1 MTAAAV
7 NADRQPRLQVRH
19 ADPQGRLR
27 LDVPTLYRDRR
38 RCERL
43 VSLLAKR
50 PGILRV
56 EANPVTGSVLVRFTP
71 PLTANVVGRL
81 VAELARCVP
90 PQPIVPA
97 PRQVPRSA
105 AVAPRTPPARVP
117 RETPPAP
124 PSADRRRQRTAGEG
138 PPWHAF
144 PADRVV
150 SSLGVDPDRGLAL
163 GEVQR
168 RLVQFGRNQ
177 FSQAEPRSDLRIFL
191 GQFNSLPVGLLGIAA
206 AIAVATGGPIDAAV
220 IGSVVL
226 INAVIGFYTERQAE
240 RTIAALARLGP
251 RYAEV
256 LRDGAR
262 QRIGIE
268 VIAPGDIVLLGPGSY
283 VPADARL
290 LAARRLSID
299 ESALTGE
306 SAPVGKTAQIVVPA
320 ETPLGDRRNMV
331 HMGTVVTGGDG
342 VALVTT
348 TGTRTEIGRI
358 QAMVDAAESPET
370 PMERQL
376 HRLGTQLGLLSAG
389 VCAAVFGVGVLRGV
403 SLLEMLKSAVSLA
416 VAAIPEGLP
425 AVATTTL
432 ALGVREMQRRKVA
445 VRELAAVET
454 LGAVR
459 VICLDKTGTLTRN
472 RMTLVALHLDLEHLR
487 VEDGRFL
494 ADTGRVDPLQRLCL
508 WRLLEI
514 VSLCSEVEIGPNGTF
529 TGTPT
534 ELALV
539 EAAHAAAV
547 DVATLRRH
555 RPRLELRARAEGRP
569 LMSTLH
575 DAGARGRL
583 VAVKGSP
590 AEILQRCTE
599 WCRDGRVEPLDDAIR
614 EAILRGNER
623 MAGDALRVLGVAYAE
638 GDAERDADAH
648 GLVWLG
654 LAGLTD
660 PLRPGMPGLIRQ
672 FHGAGIETVMI
683 TGDQSA
689 TAYAIGRELGL
700 SNGQPLQILDSLA
713 LEKVDPT
720 LLAGLGRTVQVFAR
734 VSPAHK
740 LRIVQALQ
748 RAGNVVAM
756 TGDGINDGPA
766 LKAADIG
773 VAMGAAGSEV
783 ARQVADVVVEDDN
796 LHTLVE
802 AVAQGRAIYAN
813 IRKSI
818 HYMLSTNSAEI
829 EVMFASLVLGLGQPL
844 NPMQLLWI
852 NLITDI
858 FPGLALSLEPADPD
872 LMHRP
877 PRDPAEPVVRR
888 EDLGRMALES
898 GVISLGALA
907 AYGFGLARYGQG
919 VQAGTLAFNTLTLAQ
934 LLHSL
939 SCRSETPVLFG
950 THRLPANDYLD
961 LALGGSLALQAVAM
975 ALPPLRALLGTAVPG
990 LADLAVI
997 GAGAVL
1003 PLLVNE
1009 ASKSVRG
1016 TGGAP
1021 KGD

>member
-1 MTAAAV
+1 VTGAAATPLV
-7 NADRQPRLQVRH
+7 RPRVTVRH
-19 ADPQGRLR
+19 ADPDGRLR

-43 VSLLAKR
+43 VAALGNC
-50 PGILRV
+50 PGVIRA
-56 EANPVTGSVLVRFTP
+56 EANPLTGSVLVRFTLPLTMATLGNLIAEQTRCGSPEWPRP
-71 PLTANVVGRL
+71 PLQP
-81 VAELARCVP
+81 EARRSAP
-90 PQPIVPA
+90 APAASGPA
-97 PRQVPRSA
+97 PR
-105 AVAPRTPPARVP
+105 PARMPAARPVP
-117 RETPPAP
+117 TA
-124 PSADRRRQRTAGEG
+124 PSAG
-138 PPWHAF
+138 PAWHAV
-144 PADRVV
+144 PADQVATRLDV
-150 SSLGVDPDRGLAL
+150 SPEQGLATR
-163 GEVQR
+163 EVER
-168 RLVQFGRNQ
+168 RLAHYGRNVFQ
-177 FSQAEPRSDLRIFL
+177 QAGPRSDLSIFL

-206 AIAVATGGPIDAAV
+206 AVAVATGGPLDAVV
-220 IGSVVL
+220 IGAVVL
-226 INAVIGFYTERQAE
+226 INAVIGFFTERQAE

-251 RYAEV
+251 RHADV
-256 LRDGAR
+256 LRGRSR
-262 QRIGIE
+262 QRIDIE
-268 VIAPGDIVLLGPGSY
+268 ELAPGDVVLLSPGCY

-290 LAARRLSID
+290 IAARRLTVD

-306 SAPVGKTAQIVVPA
+306 SVPVGKTAQIVVPA

-331 HMGTVVTGGDG
+331 HMGTVITGGDG
-342 VALVTT
+342 TAIVTT
-348 TGTRTEIGRI
+348 TGTLTEIGRI
-358 QAMVDAAESPET
+358 QAMVDAAEAPET

-376 HRLGTQLGLLSAG
+376 HQLGTQLGLLSAG

-403 SLLEMLKSAVSLA
+403 TLLEMLKSAVSLA
-416 VAAIPEGLP
+416 VAAVPEGLP

-432 ALGVREMQRRKVA
+432 ALGVKEMQRREVA

-454 LGAVR
+454 LGSVQ

-472 RMTLVALHLDLEHLR
+472 RMAMVALHVDLEHLR
-487 VEDGRFL
+487 VEDGRFQG
-494 ADTGRVDPLQRLCL
+494 AAGRIDPVRRPCL

-529 TGTPT
+529 AGTPT

-547 DVATLRRH
+547 DVARLRRH
-555 RPRLELRARAEGRP
+555 RPRLELRPRAEGRP

-575 DAGARGRL
+575 DAGPRGRL

-590 AEILQRCTE
+590 GEVLARCTD
-599 WCRDGRVEPLDDAIR
+599 WCRDGRVVPLDEATR
-614 EAILRGNER
+614 ESILRGNER
-623 MAGDALRVLGVAYAE
+623 MAGDALRVLGIAYAE
-638 GDAERDADAH
+638 GDAERDAGAH
-648 GLVWLG
+648 ALVWLG
-654 LAGLTD
+654 LVGLTD
-660 PLRPGMPGLIRQ
+660 PLRPGMPALMRQ

-700 SNGQPLQILDSLA
+700 SNGRPLQILDSLA
-713 LEKVDPT
+713 LDKVDPK

-748 RAGNVVAM
+748 RAGSVVAM

-773 VAMGAAGSEV
+773 VAMGGAGSEV
-783 ARQVADVVVEDDN
+783 ARQVADVVIEDDN
-796 LHTLVE
+796 LNTLIE
-802 AVAQGRAIYAN
+802 AVAHGRAIYAN

-872 LMHRP
+872 LMQRP

-888 EDLGRMALES
+888 QDLGRMALES

-907 AYGFGLARYGQG
+907 AYGYGLARYGHG
-919 VQAGTLAFNTLTLAQ
+919 GQAGTLAFNTLTVAQ

-939 SCRSETPVLFG
+939 SCRSEGPVLYG
-950 THRLPANDYLD
+950 SHRLPPNGYLD
-961 LALGGSLALQAVAM
+961 LALGGSLALQALAM
-975 ALPPLRALLGTAVPG
+975 VLPPLRTLLGTG
-990 LADLAVI
+990 LPSLLDLAVI

-1003 PLLVNE
+1003 PLVLNE

-1016 TGGAP
+1016 AGRAP
-1021 KGD
+1021 EGEA

>member
-1 MTAAAV
+1 VDSGAARI
-7 NADRQPRLQVRH
+7 DEQPRLTVRH
-19 ADPQGRLR
+19 AEAGGRVR
-27 LDVPTLYRDRR
+27 LDVPTLYRNRR

-43 VSLLAKR
+43 VAELAKR
-50 PGILRV
+50 PGVARV
-56 EANPVTGSVLVRFTP
+56 EANPVTGSVLVRFAT
-71 PLTANVVGRL
+71 PLTGDVVGRL
-81 VAELARCVP
+81 VAELAGCAP
-90 PQPIVPA
+90 PPT
-97 PRQVPRSA
+97 S
-105 AVAPRTPPARVP
+105 
-117 RETPPAP
+117 AP
-124 PSADRRRQRTAGEG
+124 PSAPSTPPRTARTARLNHPISPPPPSTASRQRASPVPSEG
-138 PPWHAF
+138 PPWHAL
-144 PADRVV
+144 PADQIANT
-150 SSLGVDPDRGLAL
+150 LGVDLERGLTVVEA
-163 GEVQR
+163 QR
-168 RLVQFGRNQ
+168 RLAQFGPNR
-177 FSQAEPRSDLRIFL
+177 FEQAEPRSDLRIFL
-191 GQFNSLPVGLLGIAA
+191 GQFNSLPVGLLGVAA
-206 AIAVATGGPIDAAV
+206 AIAVATGGPADALV

-251 RYAEV
+251 RHAEV

-262 QRIGIE
+262 QCIPIE
-268 VIAPGDIVLLGPGSY
+268 VLAPGDVVLLAPGSY

-306 SAPVGKTAQIVVPA
+306 SVPIAKTGQIVVPA
-320 ETPLGDRRNMV
+320 DTPLGDRRNMV
-331 HMGTVVTGGDG
+331 HMGSVVTGGDG
-342 VALVTT
+342 VAIVTT
-348 TGTRTEIGRI
+348 TGAHTEIGRI
-358 QAMVDAAESPET
+358 QAMVDEAESPET

-376 HRLGTQLGLLSAG
+376 HQLGTQLGLLSAG

-416 VAAIPEGLP
+416 VAAVPEGLP

-432 ALGVREMQRRKVA
+432 ALGVREMQRRNVA

-454 LGAVR
+454 LGSVQ

-472 RMTLVALHLDLEHLR
+472 RMTLVALHLDLGHLR

-494 ADTGRVDPLQRLCL
+494 DDTGRVDPLQRPCL

-514 VSLCSEVEIGPNGTF
+514 VSLCSEVDIGPNGTF

-547 DVATLRRH
+547 DVATLHRH
-555 RPRLELRARAEGRP
+555 RPRLELRPRAEGRP
-569 LMSTLH
+569 LMSTVH
-575 DAGARGRL
+575 DAGTRGRL

-590 AEILQRCTE
+590 AEVLERCTE
-599 WCRDGRVEPLDDAIR
+599 WCRDGRVEPLDEATR

-638 GDAERDADAH
+638 GDAARDADAH

-660 PLRPGMPGLIRQ
+660 PLRSGMPELMRQ

-700 SNGQPLQILDSLA
+700 ANGRPLQILDSLA
-713 LEKVDPT
+713 LDKVDPK

-748 RAGNVVAM
+748 RSGSVVAM

-773 VAMGAAGSEV
+773 VAMGGAGSEV

-796 LHTLVE
+796 LHTLIE
-802 AVAQGRAIYAN
+802 AVAHGRAIYAN

-872 LMHRP
+872 LMRRP

-907 AYGFGLARYGQG
+907 AYAFGLARYGQG
-919 VQAGTLAFNTLTLAQ
+919 AQAGTLAFNTLTLAQ

-939 SCRSETPVLFG
+939 SCRSEAPVLLG
-950 THRLPANDYLD
+950 SHHLPGNDYLD
-961 LALGGSLALQAVAM
+961 LALGGSLALQAAAM

-1021 KGD
+1021 QGDA

>member
-1 MTAAAV
+1 MTSAAA
-7 NADRQPRLQVRH
+7 AAEARPRVTVRH
-19 ADPQGRLR
+19 ADRDGRLR

-43 VSLLAKR
+43 VAVLGR
-50 PGILRV
+50 CPGVICA
-56 EANPVTGSVLVRFTP
+56 EANPVTGSILVRFTA
-71 PLTANVVGRL
+71 PLTMAAVGHLIAAQTRCASPEWPTPPSQPKAGPAAPLPPAAAPARRATRPLATHRPAPALSTGPSWHAVPADEVAARL
-81 VAELARCVP
+81 DVGPDQGLATPEVERRLARY
-90 PQPIVPA
+90 
-97 PRQVPRSA
+97 
-105 AVAPRTPPARVP
+105 
-117 RETPPAP
+117 
-124 PSADRRRQRTAGEG
+124 G
-138 PPWHAF
+138 PNVF
-144 PADRVV
+144 
-150 SSLGVDPDRGLAL
+150 
-163 GEVQR
+163 Q
-168 RLVQFGRNQ
+168 
-177 FSQAEPRSDLRIFL
+177 QAESRSDLSIFL

-206 AIAVATGGPIDAAV
+206 AVAVATGGPVDAAV
-220 IGSVVL
+220 IGAVVL
-226 INAVIGFYTERQAE
+226 INAVIGFFTERQAE

-251 RYAEV
+251 RHADL
-256 LRDGAR
+256 LRDGLR
-262 QRIGIE
+262 RRIGIE
-268 VIAPGDIVLLGPGSY
+268 AIAPGDVVLLGPGSY
-283 VPADARL
+283 VPADGRL
-290 LAARRLSID
+290 IAARRLTVD

-306 SAPVGKTAQIVVPA
+306 SVPVAKTAQLVVPA
-320 ETPLGDRRNMV
+320 ETPLGDRHNLV

-342 VALVTT
+342 VAIVTT
-348 TGTRTEIGRI
+348 TGPHTEIGRI
-358 QAMVDAAESPET
+358 QAMVEAAESPET

-376 HRLGTQLGLLSAG
+376 HQLGTQLGVLSAG

-416 VAAIPEGLP
+416 VAAVPEGLP

-432 ALGVREMQRRKVA
+432 ALGVREMQRRNVA

-454 LGAVR
+454 LGSVQ

-472 RMTLVALHLDLEHLR
+472 RMTVVALHVDLEHLR
-487 VEDGRFL
+487 IEDGRFSGP
-494 ADTGRVDPLQRLCL
+494 AGRIEPLQRPCV

-529 TGTPT
+529 NGTPT

-547 DVATLRRH
+547 DVATLRRR
-555 RPRLELRARAEGRP
+555 RPLVQLRPRAEGRP
-569 LMSTLH
+569 LMSTVH

-590 AEILQRCTE
+590 TEVLQRCTH
-599 WCRDGRVEPLDDAIR
+599 WCRDGRIEPLDEAIR
-614 EAILRGNER
+614 EVILQGNER
-623 MAGDALRVLGVAYAE
+623 MAGDALRVLGIAYAE
-638 GDAERDADAH
+638 GGDDRDADAH
-648 GLVWLG
+648 ELIWLG

-660 PLRPGMPGLIRQ
+660 PLRPGMPALMQQ

-700 SNGQPLQILDSLA
+700 SNGRPLQILDSLA
-713 LEKVDPT
+713 LDKVDPE
-720 LLAGLGRTVQVFAR
+720 LLTGLGRTVQVFAR

-748 RAGNVVAM
+748 RAGTVVAM

-773 VAMGAAGSEV
+773 VAMGGAGSDV

-796 LHTLVE
+796 LNTLIE
-802 AVAQGRAIYAN
+802 AVAHGRSIYAN

-858 FPGLALSLEPADPD
+858 FPGLALSLEPTDPD
-872 LMHRP
+872 LMRRP
-877 PRDPAEPVVRR
+877 PRDPAESVVRR
-888 EDLGRMALES
+888 QDLGRMAMES

-919 VQAGTLAFNTLTLAQ
+919 AQAGTLAFNTLTVAQ

-939 SCRSETPVLFG
+939 SCRSDGPALFG
-950 THRLPANDYLD
+950 GRGLQPNPYLD
-961 LALGGSLALQAVAM
+961 LALGGSLALQALAAVA
-975 ALPPLRALLGTAVPG
+975 PPLRALLGTTVPG
-990 LADLAVI
+990 LLDLAVM

-1003 PLLVNE
+1003 PLVLNE
-1009 ASKSVRG
+1009 ATKTVRRQG
-1016 TGGAP
+1016 DAPEGGQ
-1021 KGD
+1021 

>member
-1 MTAAAV
+1 MTASAETAG
-7 NADRQPRLQVRH
+7 ASPRLTVEH
-19 ADPQGRLR
+19 AELAGRVRLR
-27 LDVPTLYRDRR
+27 VPTLYRDRR

-43 VSLLAKR
+43 VTRLAKQAGVVR
-50 PGILRV
+50 AV
-56 EANPVTGSVLVRFTP
+56 ANPVTGSVLVGFTA
-71 PLTANVVGRL
+71 PLTADRVARL
-81 VAELARCVP
+81 VAELARCAH
-90 PQPIVPA
+90 PA
-97 PRQVPRSA
+97 PIAVPTRPRPKRATRMPAHQQTEPAAPQLPAVRQ
-105 AVAPRTPPARVP
+105 PASI
-117 RETPPAP
+117 PA
-124 PSADRRRQRTAGEG
+124 EG

-144 PADRVV
+144 PTDRVTARLDA
-150 SSLGVDPDRGLAL
+150 SPDFGLTAT
-163 GEVQR
+163 EVER
-168 RLVQFGRNQ
+168 RLAEHGPNVFR
-177 FSQAEPRSDLRIFL
+177 QAEPRSDLSIFL

-206 AIAVATGGPIDAAV
+206 AIAIGTGGPIDAAV

-226 INAVIGFYTERQAE
+226 INAVIGFFTERQAE

-251 RYAEV
+251 RYADV
-256 LRDGAR
+256 LRDGLR
-262 QRIGIE
+262 QHIAIE
-268 VIAPGDIVLLGPGSY
+268 AVVPGDVVLLGPGSY

-290 LAARRLSID
+290 IAARRLSVD

-306 SAPVGKTAQIVVPA
+306 SVPVNKSAQIVVPA
-320 ETPLGDRRNMV
+320 ETPLADRRNMV

-342 VALVTT
+342 VAIVIASCSH
-348 TGTRTEIGRI
+348 TEIGRI
-358 QAMVDAAESPET
+358 QAMVDTAESPET

-389 VCAAVFGVGVLRGV
+389 VCAAVFGVGVVRGV

-416 VAAIPEGLP
+416 VAAVPEGLP

-432 ALGVREMQRRKVA
+432 ALGVKEMQRRNVA

-454 LGAVR
+454 LGSVQ

-472 RMTLVALHLDLEHLR
+472 RMSLVALQVDLEDLR
-487 VEDGRFL
+487 VEDGWFL
-494 ADTGRVDPLQRLCL
+494 GAAGRVEPLQRPCL

-514 VSLCSEVEIGPNGTF
+514 ASLCSEVEMGPTGTF
-529 TGTPT
+529 SGTPT

-547 DVATLRRH
+547 DVATLRRV
-555 RPRLELRARAEGRP
+555 RPLLELRPRAEGRP
-569 LMSTLH
+569 LMSTVH
-575 DAGARGRL
+575 DAGPRGRL

-590 AEILQRCTE
+590 GEVLERCTH
-599 WCRDGRVEPLDDAIR
+599 WCREGLIEPLDERTR
-614 EAILRGNER
+614 ERVLRGNER
-623 MAGDALRVLGVAYAE
+623 MAGDALRVLGMAYAE
-638 GDAERDADAH
+638 GDSGRDADAH
-648 GLVWLG
+648 DLVWLG

-660 PLRPGMPGLIRQ
+660 PVRPGMAELMRQ

-700 SNGQPLQILDSLA
+700 SDGRPLQILDSLA
-713 LEKVDPT
+713 LDKLDPE
-720 LLAGLGRTVQVFAR
+720 LLAGLGRKVQVFAR

-740 LRIVQALQ
+740 LRIVRALQ
-748 RAGNVVAM
+748 HAGSVVAM

-766 LKAADIG
+766 LKSADIG
-773 VAMGAAGSEV
+773 VAMGGAGSEV

-796 LHTLVE
+796 LHTLVD
-802 AVAQGRAIYAN
+802 AVAHGRAIYAN

-858 FPGLALSLEPADPD
+858 FPGLALSLEPADPE
-872 LMHRP
+872 LMSQP
-877 PRDPAEPVVRR
+877 PRDPTEAVIRR
-888 EDLGRMALES
+888 NDLGRMAMES

-919 VQAGTLAFNTLTLAQ
+919 MQAGTLAFNTLTVAQ

-939 SCRSETPVLFG
+939 SCRSDDPVLFG
-950 THRLPANDYLD
+950 AHRLAPNPYMD
-961 LALGGSLALQAVAM
+961 LALGGSLALQGLAVLA
-975 ALPPLRALLGTAVPG
+975 PPLRALLGSSLPG
-990 LADLAVI
+990 LLDLAVI
-997 GAGAVL
+997 GAGATL
-1003 PLLVNE
+1003 PLLLNE
-1009 ASKSVRG
+1009 ATKTMRRG
-1016 TGGAP
+1016 RGAP
-1021 KGD
+1021 EGET

>member
-1 MTAAAV
+1 MTVAAHS
-7 NADRQPRLQVRH
+7 DTLPRLRVQH
-19 ADPQGRLR
+19 AELAGRLR
-27 LDVPTLYRDRR
+27 LRAPTLYRDRR
-38 RCERL
+38 RCEH
-43 VSLLAKR
+43 VVAVLAKSA
-50 PGILRV
+50 GVIRV
-56 EANPVTGSVLVRFTP
+56 EANPVTGSVLVRFKEP
-71 PLTANVVGRL
+71 MSADALGRL
-81 VAELARCVP
+81 IAKCARCAP
-90 PQPIVPA
+90 PGPIAPA
-97 PRQVPRSA
+97 ARPQAKPGTSRRA
-105 AVAPRTPPARVP
+105 APKASQVAPRPPAVPSPAARVAAAA
-117 RETPPAP
+117 PA
-124 PSADRRRQRTAGEG
+124 EG

-144 PADRVV
+144 PADRVAAR
-150 SSLGVDPDRGLAL
+150 LGVSPDHGLAP
-163 GEVQR
+163 GEVER
-168 RLVQFGRNQ
+168 RIAEHGPNVFK
-177 FSQAEPRSDLRIFL
+177 QAEPRSDLGIFL
-191 GQFNSLPVGLLGIAA
+191 GQFNSLPVGLLGVAA
-206 AIAVATGGPIDAAV
+206 AIAVATGGPVDAVV

-226 INAVIGFYTERQAE
+226 INAAIGFVTERQAE

-251 RYAEV
+251 RHADV
-256 LRDGAR
+256 IRNGLR

-268 VIAPGDIVLLGPGSY
+268 ALAPGDIVLLSPGSY

-290 LAARRLSID
+290 VAARRLSVD

-306 SAPVGKTAQIVVPA
+306 SVPANKTAQLVVPA

-331 HMGTVVTGGDG
+331 HMGTVITGGDG
-342 VALVTT
+342 VAIVTT
-348 TGTRTEIGRI
+348 TGPHTEIGRI
-358 QAMVDAAESPET
+358 QAMVDAAESPQT

-416 VAAIPEGLP
+416 VAAVPEGLP

-432 ALGVREMQRRKVA
+432 ALGVKEMQRRNVA

-454 LGAVR
+454 LGSVQ

-472 RMTLVALHLDLEHLR
+472 RMTLVALQVDLEHLHI
-487 VEDGRFL
+487 EDGRFFGP
-494 ADTGRVDPLQRLCL
+494 AGPVEPLQRPCV

-529 TGTPT
+529 SGTPT

-547 DVATLRRH
+547 DVAALRRH
-555 RPRLELRARAEGRP
+555 RPRLELRPRAEGRP
-569 LMSTLH
+569 LMSTVH

-583 VAVKGSP
+583 VAVKGTP
-590 AEILQRCTE
+590 GEVLQRCTH
-599 WCRDGRVEPLDDAIR
+599 WCRDGRIEPLEEPTR
-614 EAILRGNER
+614 EVILLGNER
-623 MAGDALRVLGVAYAE
+623 MAGEALRVLGVAYAE
-638 GDAERDADAH
+638 GDEGRDADAH
-648 GLVWLG
+648 ELVWLG

-660 PLRPGMPGLIRQ
+660 PLRPGMPALVEQ
-672 FHGAGIETVMI
+672 LHAAGIETVMI

-700 SNGQPLQILDSLA
+700 SNGRPLQILDSLA
-713 LEKVDPT
+713 LDKVDPE

-748 RAGNVVAM
+748 RAGSVVAM

-773 VAMGAAGSEV
+773 VAMGGAGSEV

-802 AVAQGRAIYAN
+802 AVAHGRSIYAN

-877 PRDPAEPVVRR
+877 PRDPAEI
-888 EDLGRMALES
+888 GRAH
-898 GVISLGALA
+898 V
-907 AYGFGLARYGQG
+907 
-919 VQAGTLAFNTLTLAQ
+919 
-934 LLHSL
+934 
-939 SCRSETPVLFG
+939 
-950 THRLPANDYLD
+950 
-961 LALGGSLALQAVAM
+961 
-975 ALPPLRALLGTAVPG
+975 
-990 LADLAVI
+990 
-997 GAGAVL
+997 
-1003 PLLVNE
+1003 
-1009 ASKSVRG
+1009 
-1016 TGGAP
+1016 
-1021 KGD
+1021 